1 MSGFSSGRGGDGS
14 GGVGT
19 VREGGSDEEEEQLVS
34 VQIVATFS
42 LFPAKRSRWIDFD
55 WIISD

>member
-42 LFPAKRSRWIDFD
+42 LFHVKRSRWIDFE
-55 WIISD
+55 WI